1 MAWRADPEAPRYPVN
16 LLLSGRPC
24 LVVGGGTV
32 ARQKAAGLV
41 ECGALVH
48 VVAPDVV
55 PEIEAMG
62 GVTVERRPYRR
73 GEVAAYR
80 LAIAATDDP
89 AVNAA
94 VYDDGEQAGVWVN
107 SADDPVNCAF
117 TLPAR
122 VRQGPLLATFS
133 TGGHSPALAVW
144 LRRRFQSELGPEYL
158 TLLELLDEA
167 RSAIRGAGGTSEG
180 LDWQKALDSG
190 MLELI
195 REGRITQAKER
206 LQACLSSS
214 SD

>member
-1 MAWRADPEAPRYPVN
+1 MASRADPEAPRYPVN

-32 ARQKAAGLV
+32 ARQKAAGLA
-41 ECGALVH
+41 ECGAAVH
-48 VVAPDVV
+48 VVAPEVL
-55 PEIEAMG
+55 PEIEAMD

-73 GEVAAYR
+73 GEVAVYR
-80 LAIAATDDP
+80 LAIAAT
-89 AVNAA
+89 
-94 VYDDGEQAGVWVN
+94 
-107 SADDPVNCAF
+107 DDPVNCAF

-133 TGGHSPALAVW
+133 TGGHSPAMAVW
-144 LRRRFQSELGPEYL
+144 LRRRFESELGPEYL
-158 TLLELLDEA
+158 TLLEMLDEA
-167 RSAIRGAGGTSEG
+167 RSGIRASGRTSEG

-190 MLELI
+190 MLVLI
-195 REGRITQAKER
+195 REGRITLAKER

>member
-1 MAWRADPEAPRYPVN
+1 VASPADPEAPRYPVN
-16 LLLSGRPC
+16 LLLAGRPC

-32 ARQKAAGLV
+32 ARQKVAGLA
-41 ECGALVH
+41 ECGAAVH
-48 VVAPDVV
+48 VVAPEVL
-55 PEIEAMG
+55 PEIEAMDR
-62 GVTVERRPYRR
+62 VTVERRPYRR

-80 LAIAATDDP
+80 LAIAATDD
-89 AVNAA
+89 AEVNAA
-94 VYDDGEQAGVWVN
+94 VYDDGEASGVWVN

-158 TLLELLDEA
+158 TLLEMLDEA
-167 RSAIRGAGGTSEG
+167 RSGIRATGRSSEG

-190 MLELI
+190 MLDLI
-195 REGRITQAKER
+195 REGRISQAKER

>member
-1 MAWRADPEAPRYPVN
+1 MASPADPDAPRYPVN

-24 LVVGGGTV
+24 LVVGGGGV
-32 ARQKAAGLV
+32 ARQKAAGLA
-41 ECGALVH
+41 ECGAAVH
-48 VVAPDVV
+48 VVAPQVL
-55 PEIEAMG
+55 PEIGAMD

-89 AVNAA
+89 EVNAA
-94 VYDDGEQAGVWVN
+94 VYDDGEESGVWVN

-144 LRRRFQSELGPEYL
+144 LRRRFQNELGPEYL
-158 TLLELLDEA
+158 TLLQMLDEA
-167 RSAIRGAGGTSEG
+167 RSDIRGSGRSSEG

-190 MLELI
+190 MLDLI
-195 REGRITQAKER
+195 REGRISQAKER